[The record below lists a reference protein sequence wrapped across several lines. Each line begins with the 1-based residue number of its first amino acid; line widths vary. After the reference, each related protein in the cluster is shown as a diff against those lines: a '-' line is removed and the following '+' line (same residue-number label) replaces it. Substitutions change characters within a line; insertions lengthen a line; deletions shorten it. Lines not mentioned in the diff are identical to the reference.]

1 MTLDQAPTGSSVRLR
16 WVDPPADDRA
26 RLFVPARPPSSGPV
40 VLTPERM
47 QAAYETIAGWPCY
60 VATPLVR
67 LDDLAS
73 RLNLGTIWLKD
84 ETKRFGVDSFKALGA
99 GYALARILTGMLSS
113 TLGRDVPV
121 LDLLQGSH
129 CGRTASL
136 TAVAATDGNHGRALA
151 WASRL
156 FGCRCIIFVPPQVSG
171 GCRAAITDLGAEV
184 VEVAGTYDDAVR
196 VAAEGAGRNGWIEV
210 SDTAHGG
217 DEEVPLLVMEGYTTL
232 VREIAAAR
240 AGPPP
245 FTHVFL
251 QAGVGG
257 LAGAVLDAA
266 AGSSVLRGAAGI
278 VVESNRAGCLFAS
291 VRAAALTGVRGSL
304 ATVMAGLACG
314 VPSTVAF
321 EIVRRRATAFLQIPD
336 ADAQLARQSLA
347 DGADANLPQIGATGI
362 AGLAGLLAVCRRA
375 DWRARLGLN
384 AESNVLLFATEG
396 ASPIAPH
403 PRDPEASSV

>member
-73 RLNLGTIWLKD
+73 RLNLGAIWLKD
-84 ETKRFGVDSFKALGA
+84 ETKRFGVDSFKAPGA
-99 GYALARILTGMLSS
+99 GYAPRQDLDRHVERRPTVGCSS
-113 TLGRDVPV
+113 I
-121 LDLLQGSH
+121 GS
-129 CGRTASL
+129 CCRVRAPAPASL
-136 TAVAATDGNHGRALA
+136 T
-151 WASRL
+151 
-156 FGCRCIIFVPPQVSG
+156 G
-171 GCRAAITDLGAEV
+171 GCGHRRKSWPRARLGKPPVRLPLQHLRAAAGQQQVRAAITNLGAEV

-245 FTHVFL
+245 FHARL
-251 QAGVGG
+251 PAGRRRRLGG
-257 LAGAVLDAA
+257 C
-266 AGSSVLRGAAGI
+266 GSRCRRRQFRPSALRPSSSSPTGRGAF
-278 VVESNRAGCLFAS
+278 SRACA
-291 VRAAALTGVRGSL
+291 
-304 ATVMAGLACG
+304 
-314 VPSTVAF
+314 
-321 EIVRRRATAFLQIPD
+321 RRR
-336 ADAQLARQSLA
+336 
-347 DGADANLPQIGATGI
+347 
-362 AGLAGLLAVCRRA
+362 
-375 DWRARLGLN
+375 
-384 AESNVLLFATEG
+384 
-396 ASPIAPH
+396 
-403 PRDPEASSV
+403 